1 MPMPKTAVV
10 IGGTRR
16 VGRWVSEALLIED
29 LVVHAVYRQDDTAA
43 ESCREELIKTGYD
56 LAIHRVDATDDDAL
70 REVIDHIAG
79 DARGLGVLVNCVGAA
94 AAGSLLATSGNDL
107 NGLWRSNVLSVHN
120 AVRAAVPYLRI
131 NGGRIVNF
139 LSVGADTARAFRHIP
154 AYAAVKAA
162 LASYS
167 RSLARELIPDG
178 ITVNCIA
185 LGITDLPAEEVPA
198 INPVDLPSGRAV
210 TQEDVAAAV
219 WYLTGPASAQVTGT
233 VINLSGGWA
242 L

>member
-1 MPMPKTAVV
+1 MPKTAVV

-16 VGRWVSEALLIED
+16 VGRWVSEALLIEGMA
-29 LVVHAVYRQDDTAA
+29 VHAVYRRDDTVA
-43 ESCREELIKTGYD
+43 ESCREELGHAGYK

-70 REVIDHIAG
+70 LGVIDHIAG
-79 DARGLGVLVNCVGAA
+79 DAGSLGVLVNCAGAA
-94 AAGSLLATSGNDL
+94 AAGSLLSTGAEDFNE
-107 NGLWRSNVLSVHN
+107 LWKSNVLSVHN
-120 AVRAAVPYLRI
+120 AVRAAVPYLRHD
-131 NGGRIVNF
+131 GGRIVNF
-139 LSVGADTARAFRHIP
+139 LSIGADTTRAFRHVA

-185 LGITDLPAEEVPA
+185 LGITDLPTEEVPA
-198 INPVDLPSGRAV
+198 INPSELPSGRAV
-210 TQEDVAAAV
+210 KQEDVAAAV
-219 WYLTGPASAQVTGT
+219 WYLTGLASAQVTGT
-233 VINLSGGWA
+233 VVNLSGGWA

>member
-1 MPMPKTAVV
+1 MPTTAVV

-16 VGRWVSEALLIED
+16 VGRWVSEALLIEG
-29 LVVHAVYRQDDTAA
+29 LAVHAVYRRDDTAA
-43 ESCREELIKTGYD
+43 ESCRDELGHAGYS
-56 LAIHRVDATDDDAL
+56 LAIHRVDATDGDAL
-70 REVIDHIAG
+70 LGVIDNIAG
-79 DARGLGVLVNCVGAA
+79 EVRGLGVLANCAGAA
-94 AAGSLLATSGNDL
+94 AAGSLLANSTADL
-107 NGLWRSNVLSVHN
+107 SELWESNVLSVHN

-139 LSVGADTARAFRHIP
+139 LSIGADTTRAFRHVP

-167 RSLARELIPDG
+167 RSLARELIPDS

-185 LGITDLPAEEVPA
+185 LGITDLPAEDAPA
-198 INPVDLPSGRAV
+198 IAAASLPAGRVV

-233 VINLSGGWA
+233 VVNLSGGWA